1 MASSGNFCTWN
12 PLLGIKDDGSSGIT
26 FSNGNTT
33 ATQTHNGIAT
43 TGTHA
48 VSSGKFYWEIYY
60 SASSDFNDGHLL
72 AGWQSLKNNVEY
84 AYTKQQPG
92 SGQGAPDRNVWGSH
106 LMNYKGAGTSAFQG
120 GYLSAGNDVKVLVAG
135 MKTMSSIDPGDLYFL
150 SPTTAGAITTT
161 APTGS
166 GQAVTRVGEGATST
180 SFSIYV
186 EPPVKLA

>member
-1 MASSGNFCTWN
+1 MATGYEPNVEGAIAVLIDLMTANNFTMTRQPYEPNYRGLVDAIIDVKEGFPAFVPASVGFNVTAFESIADGDAVYMRSSDGQV
-12 PLLGIKDDGSSGIT
+12 GKASAADGSLENSHVVG
-26 FSNGNTT
+26 FAHS
-33 ATQTHNGIAT
+33 
-43 TGTHA
+43 A
-48 VSSGKFYWEIYY
+48 VSSGNE
-60 SASSDFNDGHLL
+60 
-72 AGWQSLKNNVEY
+72 
-84 AYTKQQPG
+84 
-92 SGQGAPDRNVWGSH
+92 
-106 LMNYKGAGTSAFQG
+106 
-120 GYLSAGNDVKVLVAG
+120 VKVLVVG

>member
-1 MASSGNFCTWN
+1 MATGYEPNVDGAIAVLIDLMTAHNFTMTRQ
-12 PLLGIKDDGSSGIT
+12 PYEPTYRGLVDAIIDVKDGFPVFAPARVGFDVTAFESIADGD
-26 FSNGNTT
+26 
-33 ATQTHNGIAT
+33 
-43 TGTHA
+43 A
-48 VSSGKFYWEIYY
+48 VYMR
-60 SASSDFNDGHLL
+60 SSDGQVGKASAANG
-72 AGWQSLKNNVEY
+72 SLENAHVVGF
-84 AYTKQQPG
+84 A
-92 SGQGAPDRNVWGSH
+92 D
-106 LMNYKGAGTSAFQG
+106 SAV
-120 GYLSAGNDVKVLVAG
+120 SAGNEVKVLVVG